1 MANPSVSSSI
11 LTENIEEID
20 QISSLSDCRFYVEQG
35 GEFYRVSKAA
45 VLNKLLE
52 DAGLSLAEGQL
63 CCKVSE

>member
-20 QISSLSDCRFYVEQG
+20 QISTLSDCRFYVEQG
-35 GEFYRVSKAA
+35 GEFYRVSNTA
-45 VLNKLLE
+45 VLSKLLE
-52 DAGLSLAEGQL
+52 DAGLSLTDGKL